1 MNPTTEE
8 YINFIKRELDK
19 LEQGK
24 FTGNIEFKVNFKEG
38 GVANLNCT
46 LNKSVKLVDL
56 TNKQ

>member
-8 YINFIKRELDK
+8 YINFMRRELDK

-38 GVANLNCT
+38 GVANLNSV
-46 LNKSVKLVDL
+46 LNRSVKLVDL
-56 TNKQ
+56 SNK